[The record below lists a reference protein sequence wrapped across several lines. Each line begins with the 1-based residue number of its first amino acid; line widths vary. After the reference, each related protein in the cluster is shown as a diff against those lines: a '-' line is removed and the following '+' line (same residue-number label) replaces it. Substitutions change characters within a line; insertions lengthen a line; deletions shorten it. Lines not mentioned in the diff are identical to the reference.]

1 MLKKNLGL
9 KCFIA
14 ADSIALAMRE
24 KAKLNQRKLGEM
36 LGVSHQTIKNREK
49 GIKGNP
55 WPQISFL
62 AKRFDMPS
70 GLIEEL
76 EKISASVDAEIA
88 QTQRGKFHVDENQA
102 IS

>member
-9 KCFIA
+9 KCFVA

-24 KAKLNQRKLGEM
+24 KAGLNQRELGEM
-36 LGVSHQTIKNREK
+36 IGVSHQTIKNREK

-55 WPQISFL
+55 WPQILFL
-62 AKRFDMPS
+62 AKRFRLSPNLIS
-70 GLIEEL
+70 LIEEF
-76 EKISASVDAEIA
+76 SASVDAEIA